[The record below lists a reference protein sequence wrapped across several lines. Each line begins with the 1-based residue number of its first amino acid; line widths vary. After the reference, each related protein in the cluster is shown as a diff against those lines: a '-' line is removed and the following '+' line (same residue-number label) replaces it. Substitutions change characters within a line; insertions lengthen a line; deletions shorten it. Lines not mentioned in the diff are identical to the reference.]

1 MSELQYIVNH
11 VFMPPKLPEKDDY
24 TIENEH
30 ALCKS
35 ILDSAN
41 RYYEEMVDKDGYG
54 SVNEQR
60 WKALLDM
67 LKYIEIS
74 QKFEIVSI
82 NSVEEALRTMTEGS
96 VRALLI
102 RAQNAGVVIRK
113 YSDEVV
119 IESFEVTPPR
129 QVVMQAQQKLIRSFP
144 GPAIALAIQ
153 HFDNPYFCHEF
164 ASFLA
169 QMNSNILDSV
179 TTTKAGS
186 TVGQKDSVDPRY
198 ITSLLTGILRGIGK
212 PVDVP
217 RIRKRMADDVLI
229 DKRRGRPWRRSMVWL
244 VLRVAMQTHF
254 KDSSEYKIFM
264 AYFMLDILKQVHDAD
279 YDSELLYC
287 MQVKTTGRIHKLQDP
302 APESLVQKA
311 HDIAD
316 RVRVLLSN
324 RWKEVQIAQ
333 TQSSPWDP
341 SFLREHAEHDTN
353 LSLEKCGPYIKRIL
367 GLASTRVPSTRSNF
381 TPDEAARPLHDLQD
395 FGVYAKGR
403 DLGNDLGRETSI
415 ALADL
420 ELSVQ
425 RNLEGWVN
433 KAVGRKDIN
442 SVTALFNIFNGYLS
456 KAKYHYRE
464 SPEDLSI
471 MILTLFELWVALDR
485 VVVAIHPL
493 LAEYSPEIPQE
504 LFHPLLLR
512 KESSIQQLIRLL
524 DYLRRRHDNATY
536 GTVYTDGSSS
546 TSFAVRF
553 FQQSS
558 NLQKLKEEIEAE
570 ASRER
575 TSKREEYKR
584 LRSEYFE
591 KLDKAEHLE
600 HSYHEDSW
608 GISRHSQWCSK
619 CGLEE
624 SARQLQIDVHEW
636 PLPDNTVMAMAVL
649 FESRCPD
656 AFNMWREATYTFL
669 KVKAEARCDKLM
681 EHNVGEQ
688 NVFVKLYSYGG
699 MLKWVGLDG
708 SRARRITL
716 ASEKASFIHAQYRSI
731 NISEAVS
738 EDNVMVNNGLMY
750 KLYDQTS
757 QLWAEKRSEKLS
769 ISPMC
774 TFKLTSS
781 VYKSLQFSVDSPYHT
796 SNYVISIQQRCHDRL
811 SLHEFISFGNLRSG
825 QKIQWVNIL
834 RELST
839 RILTFHQEDVHL
851 LLIQTIWQIGQVSE
865 TQELEWHQDLSSSQF
880 CHALIDE
887 LERLLKD
894 IESNWMELTTA
905 RSIIALC
912 CRLLETPEVPEVNQ
926 RLYAVLRDARR
937 MAFGWMNRILFEE
950 QPNDTKADQ
959 ILERQRTI
967 CEMAFTCRGTYDVD
981 SSHLQHLMATWED
994 ISVFLQ
1000 CAIRI
1005 FDNSPISWT
1014 DLPINLRRMHHR
1026 DRRLAHFVE
1035 PFLSTCINNDRK
1047 GVDAAV
1053 KAVWPDY
1060 SPGSSW
1066 NFSTFPNNRW
1076 IISST
1081 SVVAEEDSQSQV
1093 VHVNIMEGRMLIDG
1107 KPLSQLPLSISGHTI
1122 FKRVFGSRALDVVP
1136 SKLKGFDFAT
1146 RSRIYGYGVHFT
1158 IRNRNELVIQAHN
1171 DTHRLQLLSH
1181 QELVGDFPELMI
1193 QECVH
1198 WLDLETCEVEFRPL
1212 QSLWMFE
1219 PEKNWKLVFA
1229 SGGLSTMSC
1238 GADLKLVDIRS
1249 NSFRMIAEQLQSLEH
1264 TRYLTITYSTHL
1276 LRLEVDLP
1284 RFRLSFNVNR
1294 RGRLEC
1300 SNFAGMFVHNDQSI
1314 GTLFGLKNMIVLAPS
1329 CPSQPRKVL
1338 IPRGNVKF
1346 TTHVHHVNI
1355 VIDSFFSRDVRFF
1368 EYNIREDIGCLEG
1381 DGSLASHFY
1390 KAYLHA
1396 LTSHCIPDPLTGR
1409 TGTEEALL
1417 TLQSARSFSFQNV
1430 HKEDIEALHNIKSL
1444 VPEFSF
1450 YPVGMEVMQTI
1461 SWNSLPILSQHPAFQ
1476 FTVQEVLRYCDS
1488 FSKLHGNFESDVL
1501 RQIRTVLQQTSPKRL
1516 IERKY
1521 WHTFPYYANVQ
1532 LISPIHAADNLYCSR
1547 DLEMKDENR
1556 VYNITTSIWRGESF
1570 SMLNVINVLNRW
1582 SGISGPKTVVS
1593 LSYSY
1598 SWLSKSILSDHWLA
1612 LYDRCRDGHIP
1623 RDQRRYQLVFSLSS
1637 LAFANSSSVDNI
1649 DDPIPVLVQFLENQ
1663 QFRDIAPPDHPL
1675 YTLSDGITPTKE
1687 RVKSFVSS
1695 SAVPFEKSPSYRLE
1709 RKYRE
1714 EEYSY
1719 DQRRQEDYRREI
1731 NLGTEAIVN
1740 HLWAQWRTEV
1750 PCKPTSISQINLFD
1764 SQDFLSKTTNYFQSC
1779 IRNGDLTAHIQ
1790 VVQAILNESTIVA
1803 PPKSS
1808 YIIDTSYHRPIN
1820 PRRSF
1825 PTLEKLLSRA
1835 APAMNTA
1842 ISPDLHRL
1850 TTHLASSGDIVSQLF
1865 GDQLSQSTQ
1874 ALMLKRLVSYQN
1886 PSIYD
1891 QGKSFEV
1898 YETHCHG
1905 SERKLFDTIADAF
1918 CPKSNQEYL
1927 LAKAGLWPKITTDSL
1942 LRLLSY
1948 SQRNSVRQEWSGVL
1962 KDYGKMI
1969 VEYQRSLRLRYLYT
1983 LNDLD
1988 AVHKEMANNQPIGL
2002 DDPDWLLIQIS
2013 SNFLARDIQVQVA
2026 NEMISPSNSSNSV
2039 LQLNMGEGKSSV
2051 IVPMIAAS
2059 LSNGERLV
2067 RVVVLRAL
2075 SNQMF
2080 QLLVD
2085 RLCGLANRR
2094 IFYMPFSRDL
2104 KVNAELVSRIR
2115 SLYEQCMKEG
2125 GVLVVQPEHILSFR
2139 LMGIDFFLKDDAK
2152 GLQSVERQL
2161 VDCHRWL
2168 SHHSRDILDE
2178 SDEILHTRYQL
2189 IYTMGKQRSLENHP
2203 NRWIMIQNIF
2213 ALMLRHAKDLR
2224 GTYPLGIRFWEK
2236 GCSGQDFPL
2245 IHITQFDAE
2254 RVLFD
2259 RIVTSIL
2266 QEGSLSSYAFER
2278 LPEEEKRQA
2287 KDFICRKEVGES
2299 NVAPLM
2305 RYTRNTDIWKALLLL
2320 RGLFAHGILA
2330 YILKHRRWR
2339 VDYGLDQRRTL
2350 LAVPYRAKD
2359 VPSLRAEFGHP
2370 DVAICLTCLS
2380 YYYGGLDL
2388 VQLDSCFEILMK
2400 SDNPT
2405 AEYAEWARGVPEVP
2419 QDVNGVNLKDS
2430 VQRLKLTRGLSRNRT
2445 VINFYLSQVVFPKYA
2460 KEFPEKLTTSGWD
2473 IAEIKKNVTT
2483 GFSGTKDSQWLL
2495 PSTISQY
2502 DPVGQEGTNAKVISY
2517 LLQPENRHY
2526 ECAKGPNNENL
2537 MAKDF
2542 LEFLVRQP
2550 LEIRVLLDVGAQILD
2565 LANEDVAKKWLDL
2578 KQDASA
2584 AVFFDEKD
2592 CLMVIDRQGNVEP
2605 LISSQYK
2612 AQLGKCLIYLDD
2624 AHTRGT
2630 DLKLP
2635 REYRAAVILGPK
2647 VTKDRLL
2654 QGCMRMRKLGNG
2666 QSVVFVAFDI
2676 DQKIRTITG
2685 KLDENIQLSSW
2696 DVLVWTYGETTADIK
2711 HHIPHWL
2718 KQGVDYIERKK
2729 AWDEFEASD
2738 RSSIDRLRT
2747 AWLQPEARTLEEMY
2761 GIGGH
2766 QASRLD
2772 FGTEEYRE
2780 LQRRCQEL
2788 GWDLGKSTLGGT
2800 TVDEEQ
2806 EREVANEV
2814 KVERQVERP
2823 LEKPAADHYIHPDVR
2838 RFIATG
2844 VVPKSSQGF
2853 IPLFN
2858 HMILMPNNSNYT
2870 NPWYPGLLSTVDFAV
2885 TVKDMADRVDDYMR
2899 PVTWIVSGGSLGD
2912 SFKMPA
2918 LVVVSPYEANE
2929 LRQAISSN
2937 NAGLRLHIYA
2947 PQVTQSQRPLD
2958 DLLLYTI
2965 PPLSHSE
2972 SIYWTPSVNQL
2983 VISQLNIFSGQL
2995 YLRDWKT
3002 YKQLCMFLGLYV
3014 PGGEVVNYQ
3023 SDGFVERENRRGN
3036 MRTQCPFENSPLPQ
3050 LQRLFGARRK
3060 GNGFNLT
3067 HIGRVVQGR
3076 VLNSLDFS

>member
-11 VFMPPKLPEKDDY
+11 VFMPPKLPAKDDY
-24 TIENEH
+24 AIENEH

-35 ILDSAN
+35 ILNSAN
-41 RYYEEMVDKDGYG
+41 RYYKEMVDKDG

-67 LKYIEIS
+67 LKYTAVS
-74 QKFEIVSI
+74 QSFEILSV
-82 NSVEEALRTMTEGS
+82 NNVEEALRTMTEGS
-96 VRALLI
+96 VRAFLI
-102 RAQNAGVVIRK
+102 RAQNAGVIIRK
-113 YSDEVV
+113 YSEEVI

-129 QVVMQAQQKLIRSFP
+129 HVIMQAQRKLIRSFP

-169 QMNSNILDSV
+169 QMNSDVLDSV
-179 TTTKAGS
+179 ATTQKAGS
-186 TVGQKDSVDPRY
+186 TVVEQKDSADPRY

-212 PVDVP
+212 PADVA

-229 DKRRGRPWRRSMVWL
+229 GENKGLPWRRSMIWL
-244 VLRVAMQTHF
+244 VLRVSMQTHF

-264 AYFMLDILKQVHDAD
+264 AYFMLDILKQVHDAG

-287 MQVKTTGRIHKLQDP
+287 MQVKTAGRLHKLQDS
-302 APESLVQKA
+302 APDPLVQKA

-316 RVRVLLSN
+316 CVQALLSG

-333 TQSSPWDP
+333 AHSSPWDP
-341 SFLREHAEHDTN
+341 SFLREHEERDTS
-353 LSLEKCGPYIKRIL
+353 LSLKNCGSYIERIL
-367 GLASTRVPSTRSNF
+367 DLARTSVPSTRSDF
-381 TPDEAARPLHDLQD
+381 TPHEAARPLRDLQD
-395 FGVYAKGR
+395 FGIYAEAR

-433 KAVGRKDIN
+433 RAVGRKDIN

-456 KAKYHYRE
+456 KAKHHYRE
-464 SPEDLSI
+464 RQEDLSI
-471 MILTLFELWVALDR
+471 MMLTFFELWVALDR
-485 VVVAIHPL
+485 VAVAIHPL
-493 LAEYSPEIPQE
+493 LAEYSPEVPQE

-546 TSFAVRF
+546 TSFAVRY

-558 NLQKLKEEIEAE
+558 NLLKLKAEIEAV

-575 TSKREEYKR
+575 TSKREEYQR
-584 LRSEYFE
+584 LRDEYFE
-591 KLDKAEHLE
+591 KLNKAERLE
-600 HSYHEDSW
+600 HSYYTDHW
-608 GISRHSQWCSK
+608 GFSRHSGGCSK
-619 CGLEE
+619 CYLEE
-624 SARQLQIDVHEW
+624 SARRLEIDVHEW
-636 PLPDNTVMAMAVL
+636 PLPANAEMAMAVV
-649 FESRCPD
+649 FELRCPD

-669 KVKAEARCDKLM
+669 VDLCTTAKGKDDQKP
-681 EHNVGEQ
+681 NVS
-688 NVFVKLYSYGG
+688 VKLYSYGG
-699 MLKWVGLDG
+699 TSKWAGLDE

-716 ASEKASFIHAQYRSI
+716 ASEKASFIHSQYRSI
-731 NISEAVS
+731 KISKAVS
-738 EDNVMVNNGLMY
+738 EDNVIVNNGLMY
-750 KLYDQTS
+750 RLYDQTNE
-757 QLWAEKRSEKLS
+757 LWAENRFVKLS

-774 TFKLTSS
+774 TFKLSS
-781 VYKSLQFSVDSPYHT
+781 SAYKSLQFSVNSPHHT
-796 SNYVISIQQRCHDRL
+796 SNYVVSIQQRCHDRL

-825 QKIQWVNIL
+825 QNIQWVNIL

-839 RILTFHQEDVHL
+839 RILTFHKEDVHL
-851 LLIQTIWQIGQVSE
+851 LLIQTIWQIGQVSKK
-865 TQELEWHQDLSSSQF
+865 QELEWHRDLSSSRF
-880 CHALIDE
+880 CHVLIDE
-887 LERLLKD
+887 IERLLGD
-894 IESNWMELTTA
+894 IKSNWMELTTA

-912 CRLLETPEVPEVNQ
+912 CRLLEAPEVSEVNQ
-926 RLYAVLRDARR
+926 RLYDILRDARR
-937 MAFGWMNRILFEE
+937 ITFGWMNEILSEE
-950 QPNDTKADQ
+950 LPDDPKADQ
-959 ILERQRTI
+959 ILERQQII

-981 SSHLQHLMATWED
+981 SSHLQHVMATQED
-994 ISVFLQ
+994 VSIFLQ

-1014 DLPINLRRMHHR
+1014 DLPINLRQMHHR

-1035 PFLSTCINNDRK
+1035 PLLATCISNDRA
-1047 GVDAAV
+1047 GLDNALM
-1053 KAVWPDY
+1053 AVWPDY
-1060 SPGSSW
+1060 SPGSPW
-1066 NFSTFPNNRW
+1066 NFLTPPNNRW
-1076 IISST
+1076 IMSST
-1081 SVVAEEDSQSQV
+1081 ATEENSQSQI

-1107 KPLSQLPLSISGHTI
+1107 KPLSRLPLSISGHKI
-1122 FKRVFGSRALDVVP
+1122 FVRVFGSRVLDIVP
-1136 SKLKGFDFAT
+1136 SKLMGFDFAT
-1146 RSRIYGYGVHFT
+1146 RSKIYGYGVHFVM
-1158 IRNRNELVIQAHN
+1158 RNHNELVIQARNNKH
-1171 DTHRLQLLSH
+1171 DLQLLSH
-1181 QELVGDFPELMI
+1181 QELAGDFPELMV

-1198 WLDLETCEVEFRPL
+1198 WLDLKTCEVEFRPL
-1212 QSLWMFE
+1212 QSLWMSK
-1219 PEKNWKLVFA
+1219 PDKNWILAFVP
-1229 SGGLSTMSC
+1229 GGSSTMSC
-1238 GADLKLVDIRS
+1238 GIDLKLVDIRS
-1249 NSFRMIAEQLQSLEH
+1249 SSFHMIAEQLKSLEH
-1264 TRYLTITYSTHL
+1264 KKYLTITYSTHSPQ
-1276 LRLEVDLP
+1276 LEVDLP
-1284 RFRLSFNVNR
+1284 RFRLSFNVN
-1294 RGRLEC
+1294 GRDQLEC
-1300 SNFAGMFVHNDQSI
+1300 SNFVGMFVHGDQSI
-1314 GTLFGLKNMIVLAPS
+1314 GTLFGLKNRIVLAPS

-1338 IPRGNVKF
+1338 IPRGNVEF
-1346 TTHVHHVNI
+1346 TTHEHHVNI
-1355 VIDSFFSRDVRFF
+1355 GIDSSSSRHVRFF
-1368 EYNIREDIGCLEG
+1368 EYNIREDIGYLEG

-1417 TLQSARSFSFQNV
+1417 TLQSARSFSFQNIQ
-1430 HKEDIEALHNIKSL
+1430 KEDTEALHNIQSL

-1450 YPVGMEVMQTI
+1450 YPKGMEIMQAI
-1461 SWNSLPILSQHPAFQ
+1461 CWNNLPILSQHPAFQ
-1476 FTVQEVLRYCDS
+1476 FTVREVVRYFDS
-1488 FSKLHGNFESDVL
+1488 FSELQGNSARVVL
-1501 RQIRTVLQQTSPKRL
+1501 PQTSAERL
-1516 IERKY
+1516 IERKFL
-1521 WHTFPYYANVQ
+1521 HSSPYYADVC
-1532 LISPIHAADNLYCSR
+1532 LISPIHATDNLHYSR
-1547 DLEMKDENR
+1547 DLEMKEENR
-1556 VYNITTSIWRGESF
+1556 VYNITTSIWRGKSF
-1570 SMLNVINVLNRW
+1570 SMLDVINVLNRW
-1582 SGISGPKTVVS
+1582 SRISGPKTDVS

-1612 LYDRCRDGHIP
+1612 LYNRCRDGNIP
-1623 RDQRRYQLVFSLSS
+1623 RDQRRHQLIFSLSS
-1637 LAFANSSSVDNI
+1637 SAFANPSVVDI
-1649 DDPIPVLVQFLENQ
+1649 DDLIPVLVQFLENQ
-1663 QFRDIAPPDHPL
+1663 QFRDIAPPNHSL
-1675 YTLSDGITPTKE
+1675 YTLSDGTTPTKE

-1695 SAVPFEKSPSYRLE
+1695 SAVPFEKSPSYRLD
-1709 RKYRE
+1709 RRYRE

-1719 DQRRQEDYRREI
+1719 NQRRQEDYRKEI
-1731 NLGTEAIVN
+1731 DLGTEAIAN
-1740 HLWAQWRTEV
+1740 HLWTQWRTEV
-1750 PCKPTSISQINLFD
+1750 LRKPTSISQINLFD
-1764 SQDFLSKTTNYFQSC
+1764 SQDFLSKTTDYFQSC

-1790 VVQAILNESTIVA
+1790 VVQTILNESTVVA
-1803 PPKSS
+1803 PPESS
-1808 YIIDTSYHRPIN
+1808 YIIDTSYRRPIN
-1820 PRRSF
+1820 PRRSL
-1825 PTLEKLLSRA
+1825 PTLDKLLSRA

-1842 ISPDLHRL
+1842 ISPDLHWL
-1850 TTHLASSGDIVSQLF
+1850 TTYLTSSGDVVSQLF
-1865 GDQLSQSTQ
+1865 GDQLSQSAQ
-1874 ALMLKRLVSYQN
+1874 ALMLKHPVSYQN

-1891 QGKSFEV
+1891 QGQSFEV
-1898 YETHCHG
+1898 YEKHCRD
-1905 SERKLFDTIADAF
+1905 SAKKLFDTIKDIL

-1927 LAKAGLWPKITTDSL
+1927 LEKAGLWPKITTDSL

-1948 SQRNSVRQEWSGVL
+1948 SQRKGVQQEWTNVL
-1962 KDYGKMI
+1962 KDYGKRI
-1969 VEYQRSLRLRYLYT
+1969 VEYQRSLRLRYLYA

-2013 SNFLARDIQVQVA
+2013 SNFLARDIQVRVA
-2026 NEMISPSNSSNSV
+2026 NEMITPSSSSNSV

-2051 IVPMIAAS
+2051 IVPIIAAS
-2059 LSNGERLV
+2059 LSNGQKLV
-2067 RVVVLRAL
+2067 RVVVLKAL

-2104 KVNAELVSRIR
+2104 KVDAGLVSRIR
-2115 SLYEQCMKEG
+2115 SLYEECMREG

-2139 LMGIDFFLKDDAK
+2139 LMGLDFLLKDDTE
-2152 GLQSVERQL
+2152 GSRSVEQQL

-2168 SHHSRDILDE
+2168 SQHSRDILDE

-2189 IYTMGKQRSLENHP
+2189 IYTMGKQRLLENHP
-2203 NRWIMIQNIF
+2203 NRWIMIQDIF
-2213 ALMLRHAKDLR
+2213 ALLLRHAKDLR
-2224 GTYPLGIRFWEK
+2224 DTYPLGIHVRDES
-2236 GCSGQDFPL
+2236 CSGQDFPL
-2245 IHITQFDAE
+2245 IQVTQLDAE
-2254 RVLFD
+2254 TDLLD
-2259 RIVTSIL
+2259 HIVSSIL
-2266 QEGSLSSYAFER
+2266 EEGSLSSYAFER
-2278 LPEEEKRQA
+2278 LPEGEKRQA
-2287 KDFICRKEVGES
+2287 RDFITQKEVEES
-2299 NVAPLM
+2299 RVSSLIH
-2305 RYTRNTDIWKALLLL
+2305 YTRNTNIWKALLLL

-2330 YILKHRRWR
+2330 YILKQRRWR

-2388 VQLDSCFEILMK
+2388 VQLDSCLEILMK

-2460 KEFPEKLTTSGWD
+2460 KEFPEKLTTCGWD
-2473 IAEIKKNVTT
+2473 LAEIKKNVTT

-2495 PSTISQY
+2495 PSTISQC

-2526 ECAKGPNNENL
+2526 KCAKGPNNENL
-2537 MAKDF
+2537 MASDF
-2542 LEFLVRQP
+2542 LEFLSCQP

-2565 LANEDVAKKWLDL
+2565 LVNKDVAKKWLDL

-2635 REYRAAVILGPK
+2635 REYRAAVTLGPK

-2666 QSVVFVAFDI
+2666 QSVMFLAPFDI
-2676 DQKIRTITG
+2676 DQKIRAITG
-2685 KLDENIQLSSW
+2685 KLDENIQLSSR
-2696 DVLVWTYGETTADIK
+2696 DVLAWAYGETIADIK

-2738 RSSIDRLRT
+2738 RSSINRLRT

-2761 GIGGH
+2761 GIGDR
-2766 QASRLD
+2766 QVSQLD

-2780 LQRRCQEL
+2780 FQKRCQGL
-2788 GWDLGKSTLGGT
+2788 GWDLGKITPGT

-2814 KVERQVERP
+2814 EVERQVERP
-2823 LEKPAADHYIHPDVR
+2823 PERPAADHHIHPDVR

-2844 VVPKSSQGF
+2844 VVPNPSRGF

-2858 HMILMPNNSNYT
+2858 HVKMPNSSNYT
-2870 NPWYPGLLSTVDFAV
+2870 NPWYPGLLSTVDFSV
-2885 TVKDMADRVDDYMR
+2885 TIKGMAAGVDDYMR
-2899 PVTWIVSGGSLGD
+2899 PVTWIISGGSLGD
-2912 SFKMPA
+2912 SVKTPA
-2918 LVVVSPYEANE
+2918 LVVISPYEANE
-2929 LRQAISSN
+2929 LRQTIASN
-2937 NAGLRLHIYA
+2937 NVGLRLHIYA
-2947 PQVTQSQRPLD
+2947 PQVTQSQRSLD
-2958 DLLLYTI
+2958 DLLLYAI
-2965 PPLSHSE
+2965 PPLSQSE
-2972 SIYWTPSVNQL
+2972 SIYWTPSDSQL
-2983 VISQLNIFSGQL
+2983 VISQLNLFSGQL
-2995 YLRDWKT
+2995 YLRDWTT
-3002 YKQLCMFLGLYV
+3002 YKQLCTFLGLYV
-3014 PGGEVVNYQ
+3014 PGGETVDYQ
-3023 SDGFVERENRRGN
+3023 SDGFVERGNRKGY

-3050 LQRLFGARRK
+3050 LQKLFGARRK
-3060 GNGFNLT
+3060 GNGYNLT
-3067 HIGRVVQGR
+3067 HIGRIVRGR
-3076 VLNSLDFS
+3076 VLSSLDFS